1 MDASVGLNNL
11 QTTPV
16 TASDIRQRI
25 WLELQRAPHDRHHEW
40 RTPLLSSVDQQAQ
53 PQARMVVLRGVD
65 TLARTFHLY
74 TDSRSPKVAELNDNP
89 SAALTFWSKRLSWQ
103 LRVSAV
109 ATVQR
114 SGPEVDAAWA
124 KVRQSRAAGDY
135 VSLLAPGDVL
145 GDTATTAEVL
155 VDPQSPQQHNLAIIT
170 LQVVVMDWLE
180 LAPSGH
186 RRATLQADA
195 WQWLVP

>member
-1 MDASVGLNNL
+1 MDAPVGLNSL
-11 QTTPV
+11 QTTPA
-16 TASDIRQRI
+16 TTSDIRRRI
-25 WLELQRAPHDRHHEW
+25 WLELKRAPHDRHHEW

-65 TLARTFHLY
+65 ALSRTFHIY
-74 TDSRSPKVAELNDNP
+74 TDSRSPKVAELDDNP
-89 SAALTFWSKRLSWQ
+89 SAALTFWSKRLGWQ
-103 LRVSAV
+103 LRVSAL

-114 SGPEVDAAWA
+114 SGSEVDAAWA
-124 KVRQSRAAGDY
+124 KMRQSRAAGDY
-135 VSLLAPGDVL
+135 VSLLAPGEVL
-145 GDTATTAEVL
+145 GDTTTTAEVL
-155 VDPQSPQQHNLAIIT
+155 ADPQPAQQHNLAIIN
-170 LQVVVMDWLE
+170 LQVIVIDWLE

>member
-1 MDASVGLNNL
+1 MDAPVGLNSL
-11 QTTPV
+11 QTTPA
-16 TASDIRQRI
+16 TTSDIRRRI

-65 TLARTFHLY
+65 TLSRTFHIY
-74 TDSRSPKVAELNDNP
+74 TDSRSPKVAELDDNP
-89 SAALTFWSKRLSWQ
+89 SAALTFWSKRLGWQ
-103 LRVSAV
+103 LRVSAL

-114 SGPEVDAAWA
+114 SGSEVDAAWA
-124 KVRQSRAAGDY
+124 KMRQSRAAGDY
-135 VSLLAPGDVL
+135 VSLLAPGEVL
-145 GDTATTAEVL
+145 GDTTTTAEVL
-155 VDPQSPQQHNLAIIT
+155 ADPQPAQQHNLAIIN
-170 LQVVVMDWLE
+170 LQVIVIDWLE

>member
-1 MDASVGLNNL
+1 MDAPVGLNSL
-11 QTTPV
+11 QTTPA
-16 TASDIRQRI
+16 TTSDIRRRI

-65 TLARTFHLY
+65 ALSRTFHIY
-74 TDSRSPKVAELNDNP
+74 TDSRSPKVAELDDNP
-89 SAALTFWSKRLSWQ
+89 SAALTFWSKRLGWQ
-103 LRVSAV
+103 LRVSAL

-114 SGPEVDAAWA
+114 SGSEVDAAWA
-124 KVRQSRAAGDY
+124 KMRQSRAAGDY
-135 VSLLAPGDVL
+135 VSLLAPGEVL
-145 GDTATTAEVL
+145 GDTTTTAEVL
-155 VDPQSPQQHNLAIIT
+155 ADPQPAQQHNLAIIN
-170 LQVVVMDWLE
+170 LQVIVIDWLE

>member
-1 MDASVGLNNL
+1 M
-11 QTTPV
+11 
-16 TASDIRQRI
+16 
-25 WLELQRAPHDRHHEW
+25 
-40 RTPLLSSVDQQAQ
+40 
-53 PQARMVVLRGVD
+53 
-65 TLARTFHLY
+65 
-74 TDSRSPKVAELNDNP
+74 AELDDNP

-103 LRVSAV
+103 LRVSAL

-135 VSLLAPGDVL
+135 LSLLAPGEVL
-145 GDTATTAEVL
+145 GDTTTTDEVL
-155 VDPQSPQQHNLAIIT
+155 ADPQPAQQHNLAIIN
-170 LQVVVMDWLE
+170 LQVVVIDWLE

-195 WQWLVP
+195 WQWLMP

>member
-1 MDASVGLNNL
+1 MDAPVGLNSL
-11 QTTPV
+11 QTTPA
-16 TASDIRQRI
+16 TTSDIRRRI

-65 TLARTFHLY
+65 TLSRTFHIY
-74 TDSRSPKVAELNDNP
+74 TDSRSPKVAELDDNP
-89 SAALTFWSKRLSWQ
+89 SAALTFWSKRLGWQ
-103 LRVSAV
+103 LRVSAL

-114 SGPEVDAAWA
+114 SGSEVDAAWA
-124 KVRQSRAAGDY
+124 KMRQSRAAGDY
-135 VSLLAPGDVL
+135 VSLLAPGEVL
-145 GDTATTAEVL
+145 GDTTTTAEVL
-155 VDPQSPQQHNLAIIT
+155 ADPQPAHQHNLAIIN
-170 LQVVVMDWLE
+170 LQVIVIDWLE